1 VTQVTPDIDKVSAL
15 IRSAAAE
22 HILPFFDKLE
32 AGQIEEKGP
41 GDLVTIADL
50 RTEQALTPVL
60 TALIPGSTVV
70 GEEATAKDRSVLD
83 RLAGA
88 GDVWVVDPVDG
99 TANFAAGLPLFACMV
114 ALVRKAEVVASW
126 IYDPVKDIMAVAAA
140 GAGAWSNG
148 KRIAVAPP
156 VLPEQ
161 MSGSLTLR
169 FGNRQLV
176 RKIAGRSNLVGS
188 VFSFRCAGQE
198 YLALSTG
205 RTHFA
210 LYHRLMPWDH
220 APGYLL
226 HREAGG
232 YGRRLDRSP
241 YTPLLH
247 DGGLLLTPDEGSW
260 NALHEVLIGGTD

>member
-1 VTQVTPDIDKVSAL
+1 MTPDIDTVAAL

-22 HILPFFDKLE
+22 HILPFFEKLE

-50 RTEQALTPVL
+50 RTEAALTPLL
-60 TALIPGSTVV
+60 TALVPGSVVV
-70 GEEATAKDRSVLD
+70 GEEATAKDRGVLD
-83 RLAGA
+83 RLNGE
-88 GDVWVVDPVDG
+88 GDVWLIDPVDG

-114 ALVRKAEVVASW
+114 ALIRAGEVIASW
-126 IYDPVKDIMAVAAA
+126 IHDPVKDIMAVAAA
-140 GAGAWSNG
+140 GSGAWSNG
-148 KRIAVAPP
+148 RRMSVAPP
-156 VLPEQ
+156 AMPEQ
-161 MSGSLTLR
+161 MSGSVTLR

-232 YGRRLDRSP
+232 YGRRLDRSA
-241 YTPLLH
+241 YTPRVH
-247 DGGLLLTPDEGSW
+247 DGGLLLTPDEASW
-260 NALHEVLIGGTD
+260 NALHEVLIGTKP

>member
-1 VTQVTPDIDKVSAL
+1 MTPDIDKVAAC
-15 IRSAAAE
+15 IRAAAAE
-22 HILPFFDKLE
+22 HILPFFEKLE
-32 AGQIEEKGP
+32 TGQIEEKGP

-50 RTEQALTPVL
+50 RTEAALTPVL
-60 TALIPGSTVV
+60 TGLMPGSTVV
-70 GEEATAKDRSVLD
+70 GEEATAKDKATLD
-83 RLAGA
+83 RLDGA
-88 GDVWVVDPVDG
+88 GDVWLIDPVDG

-114 ALVRKAEVVASW
+114 AFVRDGDVLASW
-126 IYDPVKDIMAVAAA
+126 IYDPVKDIMATAEA
-140 GAGAWSNG
+140 GGGAWSNG
-148 KRIAVAPP
+148 KRMSVAPP

-232 YGRRLDRSP
+232 FGRRLDRSP
-241 YTPLLH
+241 YTPRIH
-247 DGGLLLTPDEGSW
+247 DGGLLLTPDEASW
-260 NALHEVLIGGTD
+260 NALHAVLIGKPN

>member
-1 VTQVTPDIDKVSAL
+1 MTPDIDQVAAR
-15 IRSAAAE
+15 IRAVAAE
-22 HILPFFDKLE
+22 HILPFFEKLE

-60 TALIPGSTVV
+60 TALVPGSAVV
-70 GEEATAKDRSVLD
+70 GEEATAKDKAVLD
-83 RLAGA
+83 RLNGQ
-88 GDVWVVDPVDG
+88 GDVWLIDPVDG

-114 ALVRKAEVVASW
+114 AFVRDGQVLASW
-126 IYDPVKDIMAVAAA
+126 IYDPVKEIMATAEA
-140 GAGAWSNG
+140 GGGAWSNG
-148 KRIAVAPP
+148 KRISVA
-156 VLPEQ
+156 LPASPEH

-232 YGRRLDRSP
+232 FGQRLDRSS
-241 YTPLLH
+241 YTPRIH
-247 DGGLLLTPDEGSW
+247 DGGLLLTPDEESW
-260 NALHEVLIGGTD
+260 NALHAVLIGKPN

>member
-1 VTQVTPDIDKVSAL
+1 VTPDLDRVAAL
-15 IRSAAAE
+15 IRAAAHD
-22 HILPFFDKLE
+22 HILPYFEKLE
-32 AGQIEEKGP
+32 AGQITEKAP
-41 GDLVTIADL
+41 GDLVTVADL
-50 RTEQALTPVL
+50 RTEAALTPLL
-60 TALIPGSTVV
+60 TALMPGSVVV
-70 GEEATAKDRSVLD
+70 GEEAVAKDGAVLD
-83 RLAGA
+83 RLAGDA
-88 GDVWVVDPVDG
+88 DLWLIDPVDG

-114 ALVRKAEVVASW
+114 AFVRRGEVIASW
-126 IYDPVKDIMAVAAA
+126 IHDPVKDIMAVAEA
-140 GAGAWSNG
+140 GSGAFCDG

-156 VLPEQ
+156 VQPDQ

-232 YGRRLDRSP
+232 YGRRLDRTP
-241 YTPLLH
+241 YTPRLH
-247 DGGLLLTPDEGSW
+247 DGGLLLTPDEASW
-260 NALHEVLIGGTD
+260 NALHEVLIGGKG

>member
-1 VTQVTPDIDKVSAL
+1 MTPDIDSVAAL
-15 IRSAAAE
+15 IRAAAQE
-22 HILPFFDKLE
+22 HIMPFFEKLE
-32 AGQIEEKGP
+32 VGQIEEKGP

-50 RTEQALTPVL
+50 RTEQALAPVL
-60 TALIPGSTVV
+60 TALVPGSTVV
-70 GEEATAKDRSVLD
+70 GEEASAKDPAIFD
-83 RLAGA
+83 RLGGE
-88 GDVWVVDPVDG
+88 GDVWLIDPVDG

-114 ALVRKAEVVASW
+114 AFIRRGEIVASW
-126 IYDPVKDIMAVAAA
+126 IHDPVKDIMAVAATE
-140 GAGAWSNG
+140 AGAWIDG

-156 VLPEQ
+156 VETGQ
-161 MSGSLTLR
+161 MSGSVTLR

-210 LYHRLMPWDH
+210 LYHRLLPWDH

-232 YGRRLDRSP
+232 FGRRLDRSAYSP
-241 YTPLLH
+241 RVR
-247 DGGLLLTPDEGSW
+247 DGGLLLTPDEESW
-260 NALHEVLIGGTD
+260 EALHAALIGK

>member
-1 VTQVTPDIDKVSAL
+1 
-15 IRSAAAE
+15 
-22 HILPFFDKLE
+22 
-32 AGQIEEKGP
+32 
-41 GDLVTIADL
+41 
-50 RTEQALTPVL
+50 
-60 TALIPGSTVV
+60 
-70 GEEATAKDRSVLD
+70 
-83 RLAGA
+83 
-88 GDVWVVDPVDG
+88 
-99 TANFAAGLPLFACMV
+99 MV
-114 ALVRKAEVVASW
+114 AFVRDGQVLASW
-126 IYDPVKDIMAVAAA
+126 IYDPVKEIMATAEA
-140 GAGAWSNG
+140 GGGAWSKG

-156 VLPEQ
+156 TPPEQ

-232 YGRRLDRSP
+232 FGQRLDRSA
-241 YTPLLH
+241 YTPRIH
-247 DGGLLLTPDEGSW
+247 DGGLLLTPDEESW
-260 NALHEVLIGGTD
+260 NALHAVLIGKPN

>member
-1 VTQVTPDIDKVSAL
+1 VTPDIDTVAAL
-15 IRSAAAE
+15 IRGAACE
-22 HILPFFDKLE
+22 HILPFFERLD
-32 AGQIEEKGP
+32 AGQIVEKAP

-50 RTEQALTPVL
+50 HTEAALTPLL
-60 TALIPGSTVV
+60 TALIPGSVVV
-70 GEEATAKDRSVLD
+70 GEEAAAKDGAVLS
-83 RLAGA
+83 RLDGP
-88 GDVWVVDPVDG
+88 GDVWLIDPVDG

-114 ALVRKAEVVASW
+114 AFVRDGEVIASW
-126 IYDPVKDIMAVAAA
+126 IHDPVKDIMAVAEA
-140 GAGAWSNG
+140 GSGAFSNG
-148 KRIAVAPP
+148 RRIAVAPP
-156 VLPEQ
+156 ALPEQ

-232 YGRRLDRSP
+232 YGRRLDRTA
-241 YTPLLH
+241 YTPRLH
-247 DGGLLLTPDEGSW
+247 DGGLLLTPDEASW
-260 NALHEVLIGGTD
+260 NALHEVLIGGVG

>member
-1 VTQVTPDIDKVSAL
+1 MTPDIDKVAAL
-15 IRSAAAE
+15 IRAAAAE
-22 HILPFFDKLE
+22 HILPFFEKLE

-50 RTEQALTPVL
+50 RTEQALTPL
-60 TALIPGSTVV
+60 LRDLMPGSSVV
-70 GEEATAKDRSVLD
+70 GEEAASKDGAVFD
-83 RLAGA
+83 RLAGE
-88 GDVWVVDPVDG
+88 GDVWVIDPVDG

-114 ALVRKAEVVASW
+114 AFIRRGQVIASW
-126 IYDPVKDIMAVAAA
+126 IYDPVKDIMAVAASGS
-140 GAGAWSNG
+140 GAFSNG
-148 KRIAVAPP
+148 TRITVAPP
-156 VLPEQ
+156 VVPGQ
-161 MSGSLTLR
+161 MSGAVAVQS
-169 FGNRQLV
+169 GNRQLV

-205 RTHFA
+205 RAHFA

-232 YGRRLDRSP
+232 YGRRLDRSD
-241 YTPLLH
+241 YTPRLH
-247 DGGLLLTPDEGSW
+247 DGGLLLTPDEASW
-260 NALHEVLIGGTD
+260 NALHAVLIGKAN

>member
-1 VTQVTPDIDKVSAL
+1 MTPDIDTVAGR
-15 IRSAAAE
+15 IRAAAAE
-22 HILPFFDKLE
+22 HILPFFEKLE

-60 TALIPGSTVV
+60 TALIPGSMVV
-70 GEEATAKDRSVLD
+70 GEEATAKDAAVLD
-83 RLAGA
+83 RLNGA
-88 GDVWVVDPVDG
+88 GDVWLIDPVDG

-114 ALVRKAEVVASW
+114 AFVRNGEVLASW
-126 IYDPVKDIMAVAAA
+126 IFDPVKDIMAVAAA
-140 GAGAWSNG
+140 GCGAWSNE
-148 KRIAVAPP
+148 KRISVAPP
-156 VLPEQ
+156 ALPEQ

-232 YGRRLDRSP
+232 YGRRLDRSC
-241 YTPLLH
+241 YTPRIH
-247 DGGLLLTPDEGSW
+247 DGGLLLTPDEASW
-260 NALHEVLIGGTD
+260 NALHDVLIGNAN